1 MKVLGIRQQKQT
13 LRTRT
18 TRKTEDA
25 MVFDTMKRELRELF
39 DHVRRTTEWETSVAC
54 GKVNL
59 AEVSADARSAH
70 HARLE
75 RIVELRAK
83 YDL

>member
-1 MKVLGIRQQKQT
+1 
-13 LRTRT
+13 
-18 TRKTEDA
+18 

-39 DHVRRTTEWETSVAC
+39 NLVRRTTEWDTSVAC

-59 AEVSADARSAH
+59 ADVSADARSTH
-70 HARLE
+70 HVRLE

>member
-1 MKVLGIRQQKQT
+1 
-13 LRTRT
+13 
-18 TRKTEDA
+18 

-39 DHVRRTTEWETSVAC
+39 DHVRRTTEWETAVAC

>member
-1 MKVLGIRQQKQT
+1 M
-13 LRTRT
+13 
-18 TRKTEDA
+18 
-25 MVFDTMKRELRELF
+25 MFDMMKRELRELV
-39 DHVRRTTEWETSVAC
+39 DLVRRTTEWDTSVAC

-59 AEVSADARSAH
+59 ADVSAAARSAH

>member
-1 MKVLGIRQQKQT
+1 
-13 LRTRT
+13 
-18 TRKTEDA
+18 
-25 MVFDTMKRELRELF
+25 MVFDMMKREMREL
-39 DHVRRTTEWETSVAC
+39 VNLVEQTTQWETSVAC

-59 AEVSADARSAH
+59 ADVSADARAAH
-70 HARLE
+70 RARLE

>member
-1 MKVLGIRQQKQT
+1 M
-13 LRTRT
+13 
-18 TRKTEDA
+18 
-25 MVFDTMKRELRELF
+25 MFDTMKRELSELL
-39 DHVRRTTEWETSVAC
+39 DLVRRTTEWETSVAC

-59 AEVSADARSAH
+59 ADVSADARLAH

-75 RIVELRAK
+75 RIVDLRAK

>member
-1 MKVLGIRQQKQT
+1 
-13 LRTRT
+13 
-18 TRKTEDA
+18 
-25 MVFDTMKRELRELF
+25 MKRELRELV
-39 DHVRRTTEWETSVAC
+39 DLVRRTTEWDTSVAC

-59 AEVSADARSAH
+59 ADVSVDARSAH
-70 HARLE
+70 HVRLE

>member
-1 MKVLGIRQQKQT
+1 MQADKQET
-13 LRTRT
+13 GRG
-18 TRKTEDA
+18 
-25 MVFDTMKRELRELF
+25 MVFDTMKRELSELV
-39 DHVRRTTEWETSVAC
+39 DLVRRTTEWETSVAC

-59 AEVSADARSAH
+59 ADVSADARLAH

-75 RIVELRAK
+75 RIVDLRAK

>member
-1 MKVLGIRQQKQT
+1 MPKT
-13 LRTRT
+13 P
-18 TRKTEDA
+18 RKTWDA
-25 MVFDTMKRELRELF
+25 MVFDMMKRKLRELV
-39 DHVRRTTEWETSVAC
+39 DLVRRTTKWETSVAC

-59 AEVSADARSAH
+59 ADVSADASSAH

-75 RIVELRAK
+75 RIVELHAK

>member
-1 MKVLGIRQQKQT
+1 
-13 LRTRT
+13 
-18 TRKTEDA
+18 

-39 DHVRRTTEWETSVAC
+39 DHVRRTTEWKTSVAC
-54 GKVNL
+54 GKANL

>member
-1 MKVLGIRQQKQT
+1 MVL
-13 LRTRT
+13 
-18 TRKTEDA
+18 D
-25 MVFDTMKRELRELF
+25 MMKREMRELV
-39 DHVRRTTEWETSVAC
+39 DLVQQTTEWETSIAC

-59 AEVSADARSAH
+59 ADVSAEARSAH

>member
-1 MKVLGIRQQKQT
+1 M
-13 LRTRT
+13 
-18 TRKTEDA
+18 
-25 MVFDTMKRELRELF
+25 FDMMKRQLHDLF

-59 AEVSADARSAH
+59 ADVSADARSAH